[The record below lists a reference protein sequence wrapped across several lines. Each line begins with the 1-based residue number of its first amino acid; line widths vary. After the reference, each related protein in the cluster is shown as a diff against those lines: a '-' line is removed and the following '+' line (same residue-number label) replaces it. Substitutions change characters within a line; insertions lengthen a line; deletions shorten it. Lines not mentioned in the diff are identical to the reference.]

1 MGGGPPVS
9 SESGDTSQRLR
20 SEEPP
25 MPRPARSVTGTAAAA
40 LTVAAIGLFTAAPSA
55 YAGELGPLEI
65 PPAAAASGDTVGTTA
80 SGSDTKAAGHAN
92 SLEAGVFARTPAG
105 EREALADTFRVP
117 EKTGA
122 GKVTGQDDGNDTGQ
136 DDASGDDPGTG
147 SKLPSLDDL
156 AARGESLIGNAN
168 PFGLG
173 TSTGQSDT
181 PPERDTGSDTGR
193 DTGDGERET
202 GNDERETGNGNG
214 ERETGN
220 ETGNDER
227 ETGNGNGNGGRDTGN
242 GNGNGGRDTGNDGRE
257 TGNGNGNGGHE
268 TGNGNGNGG
277 HETGNGNGN
286 GGRDTG
292 NGNGN
297 GGRDTGNG
305 DEGGGGYD
313 STTGPSG
320 HVKTGVGG
328 SVRPDTTQIAAG
340 VGVLAASAVGG
351 AWLLRRRASGTQAGS

>member
-1 MGGGPPVS
+1 
-9 SESGDTSQRLR
+9 
-20 SEEPP
+20 

-80 SGSDTKAAGHAN
+80 SGSETKATGRAD
-92 SLEAGVFARTPAG
+92 SLEAGVSARTPAS
-105 EREALADTFRVP
+105 ETEALADTFRVP

-122 GKVTGQDDGNDTGQ
+122 GRVTGQDDGRDTGQ
-136 DDASGDDPGTG
+136 DNASSDDPGTG

-173 TSTGQSDT
+173 TSIGQSDT
-181 PPERDTGSDTGR
+181 PPERDTGSDTGNGER
-193 DTGDGERET
+193 DTEN

-214 ERETGN
+214 DDERETGN
-220 ETGNDER
+220 GER
-227 ETGNGNGNGGRDTGN
+227 ETGNGNGNSGHDTGNGGHGTGRDTGN
-242 GNGNGGRDTGNDGRE
+242 GGRD
-257 TGNGNGNGGHE
+257 
-268 TGNGNGNGG
+268 
-277 HETGNGNGN
+277 TGNGNGN

-305 DEGGGGYD
+305 NGIGGRDTGNGDGGGYD
-313 STTGPSG
+313 SPTGPSG

>member
-1 MGGGPPVS
+1 
-9 SESGDTSQRLR
+9 
-20 SEEPP
+20 

-40 LTVAAIGLFTAAPSA
+40 LTVAAIGFFTAAPSA

-80 SGSDTKAAGHAN
+80 SGSDTKVTGHAN
-92 SLEAGVFARTPAG
+92 SLEAGVFALTPAG
-105 EREALADTFRVP
+105 ETEALADTFRVP

-122 GKVTGQDDGNDTGQ
+122 GKVTGQ

-193 DTGDGERET
+193 DTGNGERET
-202 GNDERETGNGNG
+202 GNGNGNG

-220 ETGNDER
+220 GER
-227 ETGNGNGNGGRDTGN
+227 ETGNGNGDGGRDTGN
-242 GNGNGGRDTGNDGRE
+242 GNGNENGGRD

-268 TGNGNGNGG
+268 TGNGNGNGNG
-277 HETGNGNGN
+277 GRDTGNGN

-292 NGNGN
+292 NG
-297 GGRDTGNG
+297 GRDTGNG
-305 DEGGGGYD
+305 DGGGGYD
-313 STTGPSG
+313 SPTGPSG

>member
-55 YAGELGPLEI
+55 YAGELDPLEI

-80 SGSDTKAAGHAN
+80 SGSDTKATGHAN

-105 EREALADTFRVP
+105 EGEALADTFRAP
-117 EKTGA
+117 EETGA

-136 DDASGDDPGTG
+136 DNASGDDPGTG

-181 PPERDTGSDTGR
+181 PPERDTESDTGR

-202 GNDERETGNGNG
+202 GDDESETGNGNGNG
-214 ERETGN
+214 ERETGDDES
-220 ETGNDER
+220 ETGNGERETGNGNGNGGRETGNGNGNGNGGHETGNGGRETGNGNGNGNGNGGHETGNGGR

-242 GNGNGGRDTGNDGRE
+242 GN
-257 TGNGNGNGGHE
+257 
-268 TGNGNGNGG
+268 
-277 HETGNGNGN
+277 
-286 GGRDTG
+286 
-292 NGNGN
+292 
-297 GGRDTGNG
+297 
-305 DEGGGGYD
+305 EGGGGYD
-313 STTGPSG
+313 SPTGPSG

>member
-1 MGGGPPVS
+1 
-9 SESGDTSQRLR
+9 
-20 SEEPP
+20 

-80 SGSDTKAAGHAN
+80 SGSETKATGHAD
-92 SLEAGVFARTPAG
+92 SLEAGVFARTPAS
-105 EREALADTFRVP
+105 ETEALADTFRVP

-122 GKVTGQDDGNDTGQ
+122 GRVTGQDDGRDTGQ
-136 DDASGDDPGTG
+136 DNASGDDPGTG

-173 TSTGQSDT
+173 TSTEQSDT

-193 DTGDGERET
+193 ET
-202 GNDERETGNGNG
+202 GNGERDTGNGNG

-220 ETGNDER
+220 GE
-227 ETGNGNGNGGRDTGN
+227 RDTGN
-242 GNGNGGRDTGNDGRE
+242 GNGERE
-257 TGNGNGNGGHE
+257 TGNGE
-268 TGNGNGNGG
+268 RDTGNGN
-277 HETGNGNGN
+277 GNGNGN

-305 DEGGGGYD
+305 NGNGNGNGGRDTGNGNGGRDTGNGNGGRDTGNGNGGRDTGNGNGGRDTGNGDGGGYD
-313 STTGPSG
+313 SPTGPSG